1 MQEQSKKLNQLM
13 DDVNKTINEAL
24 FKNPFA
30 KKKEPTGPVFEDD
43 VIVINRSHNL
53 LFKRTGSIIKNPLPN
68 YGVWVEIDWS
78 NPEFN
83 WLSTAEFK
91 ASSAEIEGKGDSR
104 KISKIKDCD
113 WVSGDFR
120 GGRFI
125 RGAFN
130 GGTFQGEFGPGATW
144 VTNPFNFIDGRTYE
158 TETILGLPNVTNL
171 RKNKFAFNF
180 ISVPTAHNIT
190 IELESGIVHVISVI
204 KRLDSK
210 SSLFSYNVTNGETKE
225 TKPVNLRWGQL
236 RGQNST
242 EFKSNTM
249 FTTTSIPNVFTDIF
263 GLTFDSP
270 IKMVTVDIDTNFE
283 APKWSKK
290 EETPK
295 ELATKQF
302 SYDLIKMP
310 ILKMNQIPR
319 SSKSPDNPG
328 QLFFNFPSSADK
340 KGFDSVVDFLNKG
353 WLDSYVKNIKRAI
366 DTGIINGAPS
376 NIPFAAAL
384 IGKQDGINSENIDK
398 NVYNSLVG
406 LDMFLKYFV
415 NNMVLR
421 ARKSG
426 PNKAI
431 YDIDDEIGKKFI
443 KDKILSLLG
452 KGEAPEVQS
461 KQQPT
466 KKGKKIFIP
475 ESQEVVDKV
484 YKILQEKLKH
494 F

>member
-1 MQEQSKKLNQLM
+1 MQEQTKKLNQLM

-43 VIVINRSHNL
+43 EIVVNKSLNL
-53 LFKRTGSIIKNPLPN
+53 LFKKTGSIIQKPLPS
-68 YGVWVEIDWS
+68 YGVWVEIDWAS
-78 NPEFN
+78 PEFN
-83 WLSTAEFK
+83 WISKAKFNAE
-91 ASSAEIEGKGDSR
+91 SVEIEGHGNDR
-104 KISKIKDCD
+104 KIKSVKDCD
-113 WVSGDFR
+113 WISGDFR
-120 GGRFI
+120 NARFVRSNFKGGSFI
-125 RGAFN
+125 GVI
-130 GGTFQGEFGPGATW
+130 GPGSSWQTS
-144 VTNPFNFIDGRTYE
+144 PFNFIDGTTYE
-158 TETILGLPNVTNL
+158 TETILGLPNLTNL

-190 IELESGIVHVISVI
+190 IELDNGIVHVISVV
-204 KRLDSK
+204 KRLDSD
-210 SSLFSYNVTNGETKE
+210 SSLFSYSVTNGVTKE

-236 RGQNST
+236 RGQNSS

-249 FTTTSIPNVFTDIF
+249 FTTTFIPNVFTDIF
-263 GLTFDSP
+263 GLTFDNP
-270 IKMVTVDIDTNFE
+270 IKMVTVDINTNFE
-283 APKWSKK
+283 APKWSEK

-319 SSKSPDNPG
+319 SSKSPDNPR
-328 QLFFNFPSSADK
+328 QLFFNFPSNEDK
-340 KGFDSVVDFLNKG
+340 KGFDNVIDFLNKG
-353 WLDSYVKNIKRAI
+353 WLDSYIKNIKRGI
-366 DTGIINGAPS
+366 DAGIISGAPS
-376 NIPFAAAL
+376 NLHFAAAL

-398 NVYNSLVG
+398 NIYNSLVG

-421 ARKSG
+421 VRRSG
-426 PNKAI
+426 PNRAI
-431 YDIDDEIGKKFI
+431 YDIDDEVGKKFI
-443 KDKILSLLG
+443 KDKILSLIG
-452 KGEAPEVQS
+452 RIQVSGATNKQS
-461 KQQPT
+461 AV
-466 KKGKKIFIP
+466 KKGKKIVIP
-475 ESQEVVDKV
+475 ESKDVVDKV

>member
-13 DDVNKTINEAL
+13 DDVNKTINETL

-43 VIVINRSHNL
+43 VIVINRSLSL
-53 LFKRTGSIIKNPLPN
+53 LFKQTGSIIQNPLPN

-83 WLSTAEFK
+83 WISEAKFNAE
-91 ASSAEIEGKGDSR
+91 SVEIEGRGGDR
-104 KISKIKDCD
+104 KIKSVKDCE
-113 WVSGDFR
+113 WISGDFEDA
-120 GGRFI
+120 RFV
-125 RGAFN
+125 RSKFK
-130 GGTFQGEFGPGATW
+130 GGTFRGVLAPGSSWETS
-144 VTNPFNFIDGRTYE
+144 PFNFKDGTTYE
-158 TETILGLPNVTNL
+158 SKSILGIPNLTNL
-171 RKNKFAFNF
+171 RKNRFAFNF

-190 IELESGIVHVISVI
+190 IELENGIVHVISVI

-236 RGQNST
+236 RGQNSS

-263 GLTFDSP
+263 GLTFNSP
-270 IKMVTVDIDTNFE
+270 IKMVTVDINTNFE
-283 APKWSKK
+283 APKWSEK

-366 DTGIINGAPS
+366 DAGIINGAPS
-376 NIPFAAAL
+376 NMPFAAAL

-421 ARKSG
+421 ARQSG

-443 KDKILSLLG
+443 KDKILSLIG
-452 KGEAPEVQS
+452 RIQVPGATNKQS
-461 KQQPT
+461 AV
-466 KKGKKIFIP
+466 KKGKKIVIP
-475 ESQEVVDKV
+475 ESKDVVDRV